1 MLLVILL
8 LLVFSRPSIT
18 FSSSFDLL
26 EDTDELFATTSS
38 SSSSSNGG
46 SSSALGELSPHLFLS
61 SKTPYYSGALGAA
74 EPVPSQCKLVH
85 INHLGKSHIQFFF
98 FSSFLIKEY
107 LFLIIP
113 LPLSL
118 QYVFPSTLS

>member
-18 FSSSFDLL
+18 FSSSFDIL
-26 EDTDELFATTSS
+26 EDTDDLFATTSSS

-46 SSSALGELSPHLFLS
+46 SSSALGELSPNLFLS

-98 FSSFLIKEY
+98 FLIFSHRRTY
-107 LFLIIP
+107 
-113 LPLSL
+113 S
-118 QYVFPSTLS
+118 